1 MIKIKAR
8 QSHCQSNAWW
18 DRTKHL
24 QNIHKATQLQFSLPL
39 WHCKYNCSCGSLA
52 GIGADMSMLEPWL
65 SSCCFM
71 GWRRE
76 APTEVS
82 IDEAILLRR
91 CNRQESNTI
100 YRCTYASMRKQ
111 RELEKCVFWTIVNVS
126 IVPDSSPC
134 AGCQWCTC
142 IIRIVSGAEGS
153 RVHDPVR
160 PRPFVNES
168 VPTMHS

>member
-52 GIGADMSMLEPWL
+52 GVGADVSMLEPWL

-100 YRCTYASMRKQ
+100 YRCIYTSMRKK
-111 RELEKCVFWTIVNVS
+111 RELEKCVFWDHCQCVN
-126 IVPDSSPC
+126 SPRLL
-134 AGCQWCTC
+134 ALRGMSMVHLYHLNCQWCG
-142 IIRIVSGAEGS
+142 RLS
-153 RVHDPVR
+153 RA
-160 PRPFVNES
+160 
-168 VPTMHS
+168 